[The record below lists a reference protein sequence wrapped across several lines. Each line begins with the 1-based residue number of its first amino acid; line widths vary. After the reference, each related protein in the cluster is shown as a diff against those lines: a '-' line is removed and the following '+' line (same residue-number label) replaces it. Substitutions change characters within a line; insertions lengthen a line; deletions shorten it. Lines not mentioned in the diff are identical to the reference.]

1 MVQKKNLMIPQS
13 IPNLIGKEK
22 KYLNECVESG
32 YIASA
37 GKFLNKFKKKIS
49 KVTKAKYVTLTS
61 SGSTALHASL
71 LSLSIKKDEIIL
83 LPSFTFIAT
92 VNAIKLTGA
101 EPYFIDIKK
110 DTFNIDEDLIE
121 KEIKN
126 NCFKDKKGQ
135 IFLKKN
141 KKKISAIMPVF
152 TFGLPAEMKKI
163 RNICNKYNLKLI
175 IDAACAI
182 GAEYKTLKLG
192 QMGADL
198 TVLSFNSNKII
209 TSGGG
214 GAIISNKKNLHKKTE
229 LFCSNFKNYENK
241 YIFNEIGFNYRMN
254 NIQAAIGCAQ
264 IENLNFF
271 LKQKKYIRDYYNND
285 LKEEISKKKITELP
299 FKNDRKSSNWLSGFL
314 VNKNYEKI
322 KNYLKSNNIYSE
334 DFWKPCHL
342 QKPYLKS
349 EKSSM
354 RITNEIWKKILILP
368 SSTNLSKKNLDKII
382 KLIKKFFFKN

>member
-1 MVQKKNLMIPQS
+1 
-13 IPNLIGKEK
+13 
-22 KYLNECVESG
+22 
-32 YIASA
+32 
-37 GKFLNKFKKKIS
+37 
-49 KVTKAKYVTLTS
+49 
-61 SGSTALHASL
+61 
-71 LSLSIKKDEIIL
+71 
-83 LPSFTFIAT
+83 
-92 VNAIKLTGA
+92 
-101 EPYFIDIKK
+101 
-110 DTFNIDEDLIE
+110 
-121 KEIKN
+121 
-126 NCFKDKKGQ
+126 
-135 IFLKKN
+135 
-141 KKKISAIMPVF
+141 MPVF